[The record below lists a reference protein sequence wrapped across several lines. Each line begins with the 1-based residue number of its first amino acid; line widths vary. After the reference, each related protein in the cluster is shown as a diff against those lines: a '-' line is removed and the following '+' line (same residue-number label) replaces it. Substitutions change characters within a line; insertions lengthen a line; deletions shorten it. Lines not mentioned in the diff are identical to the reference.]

1 MNSKALS
8 SFALVLALLGLVS
21 GCSEPSEPQAAPSA
35 SVDQPVPTP
44 IPVEPQAPLATQ
56 AISDDVPLRFRAIG
70 TEPFWS
76 VQVQDGKLTY
86 STPDMPDGLTVPA
99 TLRRSGQIVTYSAT
113 IDGKPLELEVS
124 RQTCSDGMSDL
135 KHPFTAEFVLG
146 KDTFKGCAR
155 DPSVP
160 VEAP

>member
-1 MNSKALS
+1 M
-8 SFALVLALLGLVS
+8 
-21 GCSEPSEPQAAPSA
+21 
-35 SVDQPVPTP
+35 
-44 IPVEPQAPLATQ
+44 ATQ
-56 AISDDVPLRFRAIG
+56 ATSDDLPLRFRALG

-124 RQTCSDGMSDL
+124 RQTCSDGMSDTVYPL
-135 KHPFTAEFVLG
+135 AVIRRIGP
-146 KDTFKGCAR
+146 DIQRGCAR
-155 DPSVP
+155 
-160 VEAP
+160 

>member
-1 MNSKALS
+1 MKCPPPP
-8 SFALVLALLGLVS
+8 SFALVLAPLALVS
-21 GCSEPSEPQAAPSA
+21 ACSEPSEPQAAPSA
-35 SVDQPVPTP
+35 SVDQPAATP
-44 IPVEPQAPLATQ
+44 MPVEPPAPMATQ
-56 AISDDVPLRFRAIG
+56 ATSDDLPLRFRALG

-124 RQTCSDGMSDL
+124 RQTCSDGMSDTVYPL
-135 KHPFTAEFVLG
+135 AVIRRIGP
-146 KDTFKGCAR
+146 DIQRGCAR
-155 DPSVP
+155 
-160 VEAP
+160 

>member
-8 SFALVLALLGLVS
+8 SFALVLAPLGLVS

-35 SVDQPVPTP
+35 SVDQPAATP
-44 IPVEPQAPLATQ
+44 IPVEPPTPLATQ
-56 AISDDVPLRFRAIG
+56 ATSDDVPLRFRAIG

-76 VQVQDGKLTY
+76 VQVQDSKLTY

-124 RQTCSDGMSDL
+124 RQTCSDGMSDTVYPL
-135 KHPFTAEFVLG
+135 AVIRRIGP
-146 KDTFKGCAR
+146 DIQRGCAR
-155 DPSVP
+155 
-160 VEAP
+160 